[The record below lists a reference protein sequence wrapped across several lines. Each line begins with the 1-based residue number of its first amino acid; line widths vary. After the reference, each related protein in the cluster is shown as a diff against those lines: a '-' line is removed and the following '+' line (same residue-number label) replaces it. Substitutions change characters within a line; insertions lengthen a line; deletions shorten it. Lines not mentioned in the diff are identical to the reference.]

1 LKFSIYNIS
10 FNYKLLPTL
19 IFIIFFTLFIKLG
32 FWQLDRADQ
41 KKIINMAFA
50 ERQHQPPIQLN
61 KETIQMPIKDIIWHH
76 VTLSGEFLNEK
87 NIILDNQIRE
97 EKAGFLIYTPFKILD
112 SNGIILINR
121 GWHPLTN
128 SRKDIPDIPPIRE
141 MQIIEGEVSQMPSSG
156 ISLGKVLTEKLNDSS
171 FRIQKMDY
179 DILKSLISKDLM
191 SYEVKLKKPI
201 FDKTYILDSGMPVP
215 DSDKNY
221 GYAFQWFAMAFT
233 LFIIFIRL
241 GVQKKS

>member
-1 LKFSIYNIS
+1 LKISIYNIS
-10 FNYKLLPTL
+10 FNYKLLPSL
-19 IFIIFFTLFIKLG
+19 VFIIFFTIFIKLG

-50 ERQHQPPIQLN
+50 ERQNQPAIPLN

-76 VTLSGEFLNEK
+76 VSMSGEFLNNK
-87 NIILDNQIRE
+87 NIILDNQVVQ

-112 SNGIILINR
+112 SNRIILVNR
-121 GWHPLTN
+121 GWYPLSN
-128 SRKDIPDIPPIRE
+128 SRNDVPNIPPIKGV
-141 MQIIEGEVSQMPSSG
+141 QAIEGEINQMPSSG
-156 ISLGKVLTEKLNDSS
+156 ISLGKVLTEKLDESS
-171 FRIQKMDY
+171 FRLQKMDY
-179 DILKSLISKDLM
+179 EVLCSLLGKDLM
-191 SYEVKLKKPI
+191 KYVVKLKKPI
-201 FDKTYILDSGMPVP
+201 FDKTYVLDSGIPVP

-241 GVQKKS
+241 GVKKK